1 GRRRAGRGHA
11 SRRGGVGRAELHSV
25 PVPARCAGATPRHPS
40 SRRVPAAL
48 RGRNSRFFFDPLWT
62 WAIVDNAMSTD
73 VTTVLSGALLDALG
87 RAGLPTVLASDV
99 AWEVPRDPTHG
110 DYATNVAM
118 LLAKSHRRP
127 PRQVAEAIL
136 AHLPGVDEIE
146 RAEVAGPGFLN
157 VFLAAG
163 YCRAGLA
170 RILREGD
177 QFGTNVEG
185 RGQRA
190 MVEFVSANPTGPLT
204 LGHGRQGILG
214 DCVARLFQAMGYDT
228 TREYYF
234 NNAGRQMRVLG
245 ESVRAR
251 YLDLLGRPST
261 FPEDGYQG
269 DYIREIAADLRA
281 RHGESLAGE
290 GHEAVFRQAA
300 E

>member
-1 GRRRAGRGHA
+1 
-11 SRRGGVGRAELHSV
+11 
-25 PVPARCAGATPRHPS
+25 
-40 SRRVPAAL
+40 
-48 RGRNSRFFFDPLWT
+48 
-62 WAIVDNAMSTD
+62 
-73 VTTVLSGALLDALG
+73 
-87 RAGLPTVLASDV
+87 
-99 AWEVPRDPTHG
+99 
-110 DYATNVAM
+110 M

-157 VFLAAG
+157 VFLSPA

-170 RILREGD
+170 RILAEGAR
-177 QFGTNVEG
+177 FGTDDEG
-185 RGQRA
+185 AGQRA

-214 DCVARLFQAMGYDT
+214 DCVARLFGAMGYET

-251 YLDLLGRPST
+251 YLELLGRPAAL
-261 FPEDGYQG
+261 PEDGYQG
-269 DYIREIAADLRA
+269 DYIREIAADAARAARGVARGRGPRGGLPAGGRGRHLRRHPADPRAPRHPLRRLLQRGARSTPRA
-281 RHGESLAGE
+281 RSRPRSRRSGRPGSSTRRTARSGSGSPPSAGRRT
-290 GHEAVFRQAA
+290 ACW
-300 E
+300 